1 MEKICAWRFVQGT
14 SRAQANLKMVTGS
27 DADVWT
33 LEEGATA
40 SKHDREVDDAEAFHS
55 LP

>member
-1 MEKICAWRFVQGT
+1 MQST
-14 SRAQANLKMVTGS
+14 SRAQANSKTVVGS

-40 SKHDREVDDAEAFHS
+40 SKHDRQVDDAEAFHS